1 MEGKDDGDL
10 ARHLRRTIDLLA
22 QIPKLP
28 DIDPMLQNTAKTASN
43 IMDCPPISE
52 LTRYGLFLREI
63 HIFHMLF
70 LEGERFPRYL
80 LFNLQS
86 NLTHE

>member
-1 MEGKDDGDL
+1 MGCRAHLEGKDDGDL

-52 LTRYGLFLREI
+52 LAR
-63 HIFHMLF
+63 
-70 LEGERFPRYL
+70 
-80 LFNLQS
+80 
-86 NLTHE
+86 

>member
-1 MEGKDDGDL
+1 MGQRYPVVWAANSQVRLKHGLQGSLGGNDDGDL

-52 LTRYGLFLREI
+52 LTR
-63 HIFHMLF
+63 
-70 LEGERFPRYL
+70 
-80 LFNLQS
+80 
-86 NLTHE
+86 